1 MPGQLY
7 LVGNLLIMVAYAAIT
22 LAIVVP
28 VWRAGQL
35 RTNKLAVATALIFCS
50 CAVGHGMHAAAV
62 YGDILAGHAGHV
74 SWSMAGWDLLT
85 AGIGGYYWTLRRSY
99 GVLLGR
105 GAIYVSPWEQRRLAE
120 AGERE
125 RSARATLAAVVDAT
139 TDAVI
144 GVSLDGAITA
154 WNRGAER
161 LFGYT
166 ADEVL
171 GRPAALL
178 ADDGD
183 EGQQAGVIARIA
195 AGARDLEYEA
205 RRVRKD
211 GTVLEVAVSLA
222 PIEDA
227 TGALVGMAA
236 VARDITAAKEATA
249 RRRAVEERTHQAQRM
264 ESLGKLAG
272 GVAHDFN
279 NILAIIANYTDF
291 ASEAVEAL
299 EREPAADAV
308 GPKGAAVGGAGAAG
322 GAGAGVGGSGRA
334 GRGAAVQADLE
345 QVRVAT
351 RRAMN
356 LTRQLLT
363 FTRADA
369 VQPQDVDLDSVLAE
383 VQAMLSR
390 TIGGHINLVTV
401 PAGEPLVVH
410 ADPGQLQQVLLNL
423 AINARDAMP
432 DGGTLVMEAGAA
444 TLDGDVADV
453 RPELAAGEYARL
465 AVSDTGEGMPKE
477 VAERIFEPFFT
488 TKPRG
493 QGTGLGLA
501 TVYGIVAEAGGG
513 IHVYTEPQIG
523 TTFRVYLPRV
533 RTAVAAGPAVVVA
546 APPDG
551 GGLRVLVVEDE
562 PALAQVVRR
571 ILVAGGYQVRVAA
584 DGAEALRLHEQHG
597 CDLLLTD
604 VIMPEL
610 SGPRLAAALQ
620 ERQPGLPVLYMS
632 GYSNGLLGGTQIVEP
647 GVTLLEKPFTGT
659 ELLHKVHQVGAGMV

>member
-1 MPGQLY
+1 MNVPGQLF

-22 LAIVVP
+22 LAVAVP

-50 CAVGHGMHAAAV
+50 CAVGHGMHAAAA
-62 YGDILAGHAGHV
+62 YRDAMQGHAGHAP
-74 SWSMAGWDLLT
+74 WSMAVWDLLT

-120 AGERE
+120 ASERE
-125 RSARATLAAVVDAT
+125 RAARATLAAVVDAT

-171 GRPAALL
+171 GRPAAML
-178 ADDGD
+178 AADQE

-195 AGARDLEYEA
+195 AGERDFEYEA

-211 GTVLEVAVSLA
+211 GTVLAVAVSIA

-236 VARDITAAKEATA
+236 VARDITAANEAA
-249 RRRAVEERTHQAQRM
+249 AKRRAMEERTHQAQRM

-291 ASEAVEAL
+291 AAEAVELHGSRRGAQGA
-299 EREPAADAV
+299 RV
-308 GPKGAAVGGAGAAG
+308 GGGAGG
-322 GAGAGVGGSGRA
+322 RSVGDSGGSADGPSGA
-334 GRGAAVQADLE
+334 AAVQADLE

-369 VQPQDVDLDSVLAE
+369 VQPQDVDLNAVLAE

-401 PAGEPLVVH
+401 PGGEPLVVH

-465 AVSDTGEGMPKE
+465 VVSDTGEGMPKD

-501 TVYGIVAEAGGG
+501 TVYGIVTEAGGG

-533 RTAVAAGPAVVVA
+533 AHGAAPAKA
-546 APPDG
+546 AARAQPPDG

-562 PALAQVVRR
+562 PALAQVVCR

-584 DGAEALRLHEQHG
+584 NGAEALRLHELHG

-647 GVTLLEKPFTGT
+647 GVALLEKPFTGA
-659 ELLHKVHQVGAGMV
+659 ELLHKVHQVRAAT